1 MVTGGLEVGTSGDG
15 GRGSW
20 QTLAITKL
28 PAEASAAAAES
39 GLISI
44 ALS

>member
-1 MVTGGLEVGTSGDG
+1 MVDAA
-15 GRGSW
+15 GSW

-28 PAEASAAAAES
+28 PAEASAAFEI